1 MPKAW
6 HIIAETRQTG
16 AQSNV
21 APFREY
27 FVVAI
32 ANLDQAVES
41 LRMRKNLFDAKLQI
55 QPALRGYPWRVAQR
69 KSSSSTVIVPR
80 GIALTFSD
88 PRVSAAIACAA
99 R

>member
-41 LRMRKNLFDAKLQI
+41 LRMRKNLFDAKLSVVGEATVAFIDELDITDGQI
-55 QPALRGYPWRVAQR
+55 ISVGAY
-69 KSSSSTVIVPR
+69 S
-80 GIALTFSD
+80 
-88 PRVSAAIACAA
+88 
-99 R
+99 